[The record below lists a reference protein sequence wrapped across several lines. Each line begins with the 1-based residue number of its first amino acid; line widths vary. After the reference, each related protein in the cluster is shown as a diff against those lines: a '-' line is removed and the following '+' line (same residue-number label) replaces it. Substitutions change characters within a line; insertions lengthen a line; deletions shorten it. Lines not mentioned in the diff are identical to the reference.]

1 MQVYLTGVHTV
12 KKPKSNSGEKIKSGF
27 SYKKSSEKSLK
38 KEQFKENDNEAN
50 IVIEEDISQMDKL
63 PSSGPSKNISNK
75 TFQSLKKNLNSK
87 DNKANINNNFIS
99 SDDKNKNKNK
109 KIFMCERDFSRIRK
123 QSTENKKNSEI
134 MANELKEEYLEY
146 IMLKEPKYADFE
158 KISEDHR
165 KKIYL
170 SFQKYNNNLLIIA
183 NKKAEHKKI
192 LSEIEKSLINNY
204 YLKDSSMLP
213 VYEQLIEKVKLD
225 ILTKQQEYDG
235 YYKLYE
241 ELYNQNYTIK
251 RKVLDEIDIDR
262 VNENFYDQYKI
273 LKNHAIVQVSKKQD
287 ALSQVEEYQKK
298 ILEDHEKEMKQKN
311 KILKD
316 LKLQIEVFKE
326 DEKDLVN
333 KLKKLK
339 AKRGQIN
346 QTIKEKERK
355 IINMN
360 TNYIH
365 SIRRYQRSF
374 IGMNKIFKSVK
385 ANNLEDLLV
394 DVNYIKAK
402 FNKLKNNII
411 NMNLDISNLN
421 SEYSNLNRKLN
432 EINQEIISV
441 KNKKNTFF
449 NQQDQKR
456 IIEIKNELKKIN
468 ENENRIKEITQNN
481 IGIFQKGISFI
492 FSKIKLL
499 VTNVGCLKK
508 SISPKLVDLI
518 NNYKHT
524 PFSVDYEK
532 IDKTFLTNYSF
543 LFFQFS
549 NIIFYLSLRSM
560 SSGVNVNNLEQKEV
574 IMPIYSKVS
583 LHIYKDGV
591 KKALKEYGRR
601 TLLKNEKQKEIN
613 IKTKKKEIEEKI
625 DSKLMKE
632 NKAVTQHQMFNRFV
646 DYLHN
651 KDSNSFREKTNRNEN
666 GNLNFNT
673 NKTSI
678 FFTGI
683 DSVKSKNLDNSSV
696 NSKYSKYT
704 DSFNRFGKDK
714 NPNSKEFA
722 ISLKQ
727 KEEFLKKNKNKVM
740 NIFSK
745 YQNTLVKEIDKNLYF
760 QKKYMKLVPR
770 TRSQEQIKRKTNYI
784 RNQFI
789 NKRKINK
796 EDNFDQKKSMPN
808 LLDENYEYD
817 EDDYE
822 EDYKRKLSF
831 KKNKTFSNFSFFRLN
846 KDRANIYKK
855 MNDLRKLQMAYFGGR
870 FLNTKITSGMNT
882 TYGGNV
888 FDEFVNN
895 YYKRQN
901 EHNNLNSKSSKRKLN
916 FGKKLVDQITAN
928 QKLRS
933 KSTAIRCPPKNK
945 NNNNL
950 INIKERNRFRKIN
963 DNMKTSFS
971 INNKKTTVMST
982 KNDRSINKYRKIDNS
997 RTNNRGNS
1005 RSSNSNYKTI
1015 SIKSIN
1021 KNLSKSKD
1029 RSEIYNY
1036 KSKNL

>member
-1 MQVYLTGVHTV
+1 MQVYLTGIHSV
-12 KKPKSNSGEKIKSGF
+12 KKPKSISEEKIKSGF
-27 SYKKSSEKSLK
+27 GYKKTSDKSIK
-38 KEQFKENDNEAN
+38 KEKFKENDNENN
-50 IVIEEDISQMDKL
+50 IVIEEDISEMEKL
-63 PSSGPSKNISNK
+63 PYMQSKNISNRA
-75 TFQSLKKNLNSK
+75 FQSLKKNLNYKYSK
-87 DNKANINNNFIS
+87 KEDNKTNINNNFIS
-99 SDDKNKNKNK
+99 SADKNINK
-109 KIFMCERDFSRIRK
+109 KKNFMCERDFSRIRH

-158 KISEDHR
+158 KISEDYR
-165 KKIYL
+165 RKIYL

-183 NKKAEHKKI
+183 NKKAEHKRI

-235 YYKLYE
+235 YHKLYE

-287 ALSQVEEYQKK
+287 ALSQIEDYQKK
-298 ILEDHEKEMKQKN
+298 ILEDHEKEIKQKN

-355 IINMN
+355 INKIN

-365 SIRRYQRSF
+365 YIRRYQRSF
-374 IGMNKIFKSVK
+374 IGMNKIFKSVN
-385 ANNLEDLLV
+385 ANNLEDVLV
-394 DVNYIKAK
+394 DVNYINAK
-402 FNKLKNNII
+402 FNKLKNSII
-411 NMNLDISNLN
+411 NMNLNISNLN
-421 SEYSNLNRKLN
+421 SEYSNLNKNLN
-432 EINQEIISV
+432 EINQEIISL

-456 IIEIKNELKKIN
+456 LIEIKNELKKIN
-468 ENENRIKEITQNN
+468 ENGNRIKEITQNN

-499 VTNVGCLKK
+499 VTNINTLKK
-508 SISPKLVDLI
+508 SISPKLVELI
-518 NNYKHT
+518 NNYKNT

-532 IDKTFLTNYSF
+532 IDKNFLTNYSF
-543 LFFQFS
+543 LFLQFS

-560 SSGVNVNNLEQKEV
+560 SSGININNIKQKEV

-601 TLLKNEKQKEIN
+601 TLLKHEKQKEIN

-625 DSKLMKE
+625 DDKLMKE

-651 KDSNSFREKTNRNEN
+651 KDSNSFREKTNRNEKN
-666 GNLNFNT
+666 NLYFNT

-683 DSVKSKNLDNSSV
+683 DSIKSKNLDNSSV
-696 NSKYSKYT
+696 NSKYSESLNK
-704 DSFNRFGKDK
+704 FGKDK
-714 NPNSKEFA
+714 NPNYKQFS

-727 KEEFLKKNKNKVM
+727 KEEFLQKNKNKVM

-760 QKKYMKLVPR
+760 QQKYIKKIPR
-770 TRSQEQIKRKTNYI
+770 TRSQEEVRRKTNYI

-789 NKRKINK
+789 NKRKVIK
-796 EDNFDQKKSMPN
+796 EDNFEQKKSMPN
-808 LLDENYEYD
+808 LIDENYEYD

-822 EDYKRKLSF
+822 EDNKRKLSF
-831 KKNKTFSNFSFFRLN
+831 KKNKTFSNFSFFKLN

-882 TYGGNV
+882 TYGGNI

-901 EHNNLNSKSSKRKLN
+901 EHNNINSKSNKRKLN
-916 FGKKLVDQITAN
+916 FGKKIVDQITAN

-933 KSTAIRCPPKNK
+933 KSTAIIRNAPKNR
-945 NNNNL
+945 NNNNDL
-950 INIKERNRFRKIN
+950 ERNRFRKLN

-971 INNKKTTVMST
+971 INNKKTTMMST
-982 KNDRSINKYRKIDNS
+982 KNDKSIKKYKKLDNNK
-997 RTNNRGNS
+997 NNNKGNS
-1005 RSSNSNYKTI
+1005 RSSKSNYKTI
-1015 SIKSIN
+1015 SIK
-1021 KNLSKSKD
+1021 KNLSKSRDK
-1029 RSEIYNY
+1029 SQIYNY
-1036 KSKNL
+1036 KNKNL

>member
-1 MQVYLTGVHTV
+1 MGKL
-12 KKPKSNSGEKIKSGF
+12 P
-27 SYKKSSEKSLK
+27 
-38 KEQFKENDNEAN
+38 
-50 IVIEEDISQMDKL
+50 L
-63 PSSGPSKNISNK
+63 PSSVPNK
-75 TFQSLKKNLNSK
+75 VLQSLKKNLNSD
-87 DNKANINNNFIS
+87 DNKPNVNNNFIS
-99 SDDKNKNKNK
+99 PADKNKKKKN
-109 KIFMCERDFSRIRK
+109 FMCERDFSRIRQ
-123 QSTENKKNSEI
+123 QSTENKKNSEL

-165 KKIYL
+165 RKIYL

-235 YYKLYE
+235 YHKLYE

-287 ALSQVEEYQKK
+287 ALSQVEEFQKK
-298 ILEDHEKEMKQKN
+298 ILEDHEKEIKQKN

-333 KLKKLK
+333 KLKKIK

-346 QTIKEKERK
+346 QIIKEKEK
-355 IINMN
+355 KNINN
-360 TNYIH
+360 NANFIH
-365 SIRRYQRSF
+365 AIRRYQRSF
-374 IGMNKIFKSVK
+374 IGMNKIFKSVH
-385 ANNLEDLLV
+385 ANNLEDVLL
-394 DVNYIKAK
+394 DVNCIKAK

-411 NMNLDISNLN
+411 NMNLNISNLN
-421 SEYSNLNRKLN
+421 TEYSNLNKNLN
-432 EINQEIISV
+432 EINKEIISV

-456 IIEIKNELKKIN
+456 LIEIKNELKKIN

-499 VTNVGCLKK
+499 VTNINYLKK
-508 SISPKLVDLI
+508 SISPKLADLI
-518 NNYKHT
+518 NNYKNT

-532 IDKTFLTNYSF
+532 IDKKFVTNYSF
-543 LFFQFS
+543 LFIQFS

-560 SSGVNVNNLEQKEV
+560 SSGVNVNNLNQKEV

-591 KKALKEYGRR
+591 KKALKEFGRR
-601 TLLKNEKQKEIN
+601 TLLKHEKQKEIN

-625 DSKLMKE
+625 DDKLMKE
-632 NKAVTQHQMFNRFV
+632 NKAVTQHQMFNRFI

-651 KDSNSFREKTNRNEN
+651 KDSNSFREKTNRNEKA
-666 GNLNFNT
+666 NLNFNT

-683 DSVKSKNLDNSSV
+683 DSVKSKNIDNSSV
-696 NSKYSKYT
+696 NSKYSKYSE
-704 DSFNRFGKDK
+704 SFNKFGKIDK
-714 NPNSKEFA
+714 NKNSKEFA
-722 ISLKQ
+722 ISLRQ

-760 QKKYMKLVPR
+760 QKKYIKQMPR
-770 TRSQEQIKRKTNYI
+770 TRSQEQVRRKTNYI
-784 RNQFI
+784 RNQFM
-789 NKRKINK
+789 NKRKIIK
-796 EDNFDQKKSMPN
+796 EDNFDQKRSMPN

-822 EDYKRKLSF
+822 EDNKRKLSF

-882 TYGGNV
+882 TYGGNI

-895 YYKRQN
+895 YYRRQN
-901 EHNNLNSKSSKRKLN
+901 EHNNLNSKSNKRKLN

-933 KSTAIRCPPKNK
+933 KSTAVIRNPQKNK
-945 NNNNL
+945 NNNNNL
-950 INIKERNRFRKIN
+950 LNIKERNRFRKLN

-971 INNKKTTVMST
+971 INNKKTSTMMST
-982 KNDRSINKYRKIDNS
+982 KYDKSINKYRKIDNN
-997 RTNNRGNS
+997 RTNNKGSS
-1005 RSSNSNYKTI
+1005 RSSNSKYKTI
-1015 SIKSIN
+1015 SIK

-1036 KSKNL
+1036 KSKIL